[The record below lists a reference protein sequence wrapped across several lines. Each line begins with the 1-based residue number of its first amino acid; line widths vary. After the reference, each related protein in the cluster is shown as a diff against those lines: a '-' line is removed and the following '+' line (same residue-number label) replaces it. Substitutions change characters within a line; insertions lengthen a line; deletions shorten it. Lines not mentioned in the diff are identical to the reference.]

1 MTTIQVSDQ
10 EAALLH
16 NILQNSFHDL
26 EVEIVHTDR
35 REFKDYLKSR
45 ESLLRRLIE
54 EVGKSLGESV
64 K

>member
-16 NILQNSFHDL
+16 SILQNSFREL

>member
-10 EAALLH
+10 EAVLLH
-16 NILQNSFHDL
+16 SILQNSFREL

>member
-10 EAALLH
+10 EAVLLYS
-16 NILQNSFHDL
+16 ILQNSFREL

>member
-1 MTTIQVSDQ
+1 MTKIQVSDQ
-10 EAALLH
+10 EAVLLH
-16 NILQNSFHDL
+16 SILQNSFREL